1 MDIKRVVKYSFISM
15 ALIIFI
21 ITAINTI
28 VIYQIKENNSTK
40 QSINDLVSMQEKM
53 NELLKDTTTVKS
65 IEELEQKKKDF
76 VKYELEF
83 EEIEKRFIL
92 KDEND
97 LVDFFISDIHENE
110 IISTKLKLLF
120 ESEKQIEE
128 VFDEI
133 YKLQE
138 NKIKLTKEFE
148 VNYPLENKMRKELD
162 IKIAELKNYEI
173 FRLFSEVEYYS
184 KEALYQYRDKKTLD
198 KWLLRIELLKNNYEK
213 EDLEKYLE
221 LVKKVGNGVVE
232 LKNIEDKELIFRN
245 NILDVIN
252 LNKEHSS
259 LIETKIVQLSSNFIN
274 FTYLSIFFLL
284 VIIIG
289 LIVVLGYKVY
299 KNVGLS
305 VDEIETKIEDGL
317 TEITNLNHEI
327 ENTQKEVVFTMGAI
341 GESRSKETG
350 NHVKRVAEYSKLL
363 ALYYGLD
370 EKESEMIKQ
379 ASPMH
384 DIGKVAI
391 PDAILNKPGKLT
403 NEEFDIIKTHA
414 QKGHDMLGIS
424 NRPLFKVASQ
434 IALTHHEKY
443 DGTGYPNSLK
453 GDDIPIFG
461 RITALADVFDAIG
474 SDRCYKKAWE
484 MEKVLEFIKEQKG
497 KHFDPKLVDIFFDNL
512 DDILKIKEEYQDI

>member
-1 MDIKRVVKYSFISM
+1 MDIKRVVKYSFITM

-213 EDLEKYLE
+213 EDLEKFH
-221 LVKKVGNGVVE
+221 
-232 LKNIEDKELIFRN
+232 I
-245 NILDVIN
+245 
-252 LNKEHSS
+252 
-259 LIETKIVQLSSNFIN
+259 
-274 FTYLSIFFLL
+274 
-284 VIIIG
+284 
-289 LIVVLGYKVY
+289 
-299 KNVGLS
+299 
-305 VDEIETKIEDGL
+305 
-317 TEITNLNHEI
+317 
-327 ENTQKEVVFTMGAI
+327 
-341 GESRSKETG
+341 
-350 NHVKRVAEYSKLL
+350 KL
-363 ALYYGLD
+363 Y
-370 EKESEMIKQ
+370 
-379 ASPMH
+379 
-384 DIGKVAI
+384 
-391 PDAILNKPGKLT
+391 
-403 NEEFDIIKTHA
+403 
-414 QKGHDMLGIS
+414 
-424 NRPLFKVASQ
+424 
-434 IALTHHEKY
+434 
-443 DGTGYPNSLK
+443 
-453 GDDIPIFG
+453 
-461 RITALADVFDAIG
+461 
-474 SDRCYKKAWE
+474 C
-484 MEKVLEFIKEQKG
+484 
-497 KHFDPKLVDIFFDNL
+497 
-512 DDILKIKEEYQDI
+512 